1 MPVIKKLKDKFKREA
16 CTTATGFSKEF
27 NNSAFN

>member
-1 MPVIKKLKDKFKREA
+1 MKDNFKREA

-27 NNSAFN
+27 KNSAFN

>member
-1 MPVIKKLKDKFKREA
+1 MKDNFKREA